1 MPRARS
7 MHKWLTGP
15 AGVLAIVVGLGI
27 SPLDAQEARQHHP
40 TEPLAVTAPLPEPR
54 STRHTLELLNRT
66 LHFTA
71 TVGAIPIRGAGGTI
85 LADVAYTAYTLDA
98 TRSPQRPL
106 TFAFNGGPGAASTWL
121 HLGTMGPW
129 RVPLDAA
136 TIAAGT
142 KAPLEPNNETWL
154 DFADLVFLDPP
165 GTGYSR
171 IWPHGAEAARQEGAQ
186 ERSEKGGRAWFWSI
200 RGDIATFAEV
210 IKTWTRQADR
220 LENPIVLVGE
230 SYGGFRAPLIAETL
244 LRDHAMAVRSLVL
257 VSPVL
262 DFDGRRGGHLPMHS
276 VALLP
281 SLAATRLERTGMEP
295 NRATLA
301 GVETYARGD
310 YLLDLVRGPRD
321 VAAQARLAEAVAGF
335 TGLLPEQVR
344 AQSGRVS
351 GPSFVRGNPLFGNSA
366 VSLYD
371 AGMSELPAP
380 PAGRRSGTA
389 DPFTSGLSAPLSA
402 AVARLHARFGWTTE
416 RPYLTLAS
424 EVTQNWVWQRGPNPP
439 EALSALQT
447 LMQSDQRRTTL
458 VTHGFTDL
466 VTPYFASA
474 VQLDLLPSH
483 GRLPRIHLEVYPGGH
498 MFYSRDA
505 SRARFRADA
514 ERTITSA
521 IQPNPA
527 HPGPHRETP

>member
-1 MPRARS
+1 MPRAGS
-7 MHKWLTGP
+7 MHTWLTGP
-15 AGVLAIVVGLGI
+15 AGLLATVVWLAV
-27 SPLDAQEARQHHP
+27 SPLAAQDAAQRAAPRHP
-40 TEPLAVTAPLPEPR
+40 AVLSPLPEPR
-54 STRHTLELLNRT
+54 STRQTLDLPDRT

-71 TVGAIPIRGAGGTI
+71 TVGAIPLRGAGGTI
-85 LADVAYTAYTLDA
+85 LADVAYTAYTLDGP
-98 TRSPQRPL
+98 RSPQRPL
-106 TFAFNGGPGAASTWL
+106 TFAFNGGPGSASTWL
-121 HLGTMGPW
+121 HLGAMGPW

-136 TIAAGT
+136 TIEAGT
-142 KAPLEPNNETWL
+142 TAAFEPNSDTWL
-154 DFADLVFLDPP
+154 DFTDLVFLDPP

-171 IWPHGAEAARQEGAQ
+171 IWPHSGGAARHDEPQESKREA
-186 ERSEKGGRAWFWSI
+186 GRAWFWSI
-200 RGDIATFAEV
+200 RGDIATFADV

-220 LENPIVLVGE
+220 LDSPIVLVGE
-230 SYGGFRAPLIAETL
+230 SYGGFRAPLIADAL

-281 SLAATRLERTGMEP
+281 SLTATRLERTGMEP
-295 NRATLA
+295 HRAALA
-301 GVETYARGD
+301 AVEAYARGD

-321 VAAQARLAEAVAGF
+321 VAAQSRLGVAVAGF
-335 TGLLPEQVR
+335 TGLSAEQVR

-351 GPSFVRGNPLFGNSA
+351 APSFVRGNPLFGSNP

-371 AGMSELPAP
+371 AGMTEIPAP
-380 PAGRRSGTA
+380 PGGRRRGFG
-389 DPFTSGLSAPLSA
+389 DPFTSGLSEPLSA
-402 AVARLHARFGWTTE
+402 AVARLHARFDWTTE

-466 VTPYFASA
+466 VTPYFASV
-474 VQLDLLPSH
+474 VQLDLLPPH
-483 GRLPRIHLEVYPGGH
+483 GPLPRIHMEVYPGGH

-514 ERTITSA
+514 ERTIRSA
-521 IQPNPA
+521 IQPSPA
-527 HPGPHRETP
+527 QAGPHRETP